1 MGFPLYM
8 NQVSQ
13 IDTLSQVKILVN
25 NLKMTSDL
33 LKVKLG
39 GFGESGANI
48 AEATE
53 RIKTQKINVYKGQFD
68 IDF

>member
-1 MGFPLYM
+1 
-8 NQVSQ
+8 
-13 IDTLSQVKILVN
+13 
-25 NLKMTSDL
+25 MTSDL

>member
-1 MGFPLYM
+1 M
-8 NQVSQ
+8 SQ

-48 AEATE
+48 VEATE
-53 RIKTQKINVYKGQFD
+53 RIKTQKINVYKG
-68 IDF
+68 